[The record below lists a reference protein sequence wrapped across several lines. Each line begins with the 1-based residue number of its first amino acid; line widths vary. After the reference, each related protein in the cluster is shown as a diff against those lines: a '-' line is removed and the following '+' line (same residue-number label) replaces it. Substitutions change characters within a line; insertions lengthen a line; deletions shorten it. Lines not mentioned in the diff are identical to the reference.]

1 MSKLANIIRGLAT
14 LLGFERET
22 VPIASSTQ
30 QEATIMADATQ
41 NTAAP
46 AVAAADTDT
55 VLANVKKVLAT
66 AGHDVEAVW
75 DEVVALAKKL

>member
-1 MSKLANIIRGLAT
+1 MSKLATIIKGLAT
-14 LLGFERET
+14 LLGFERDT
-22 VPIASSTQ
+22 APIASSTQ
-30 QEATIMADATQ
+30 QKATIMADATQ
-41 NTAAP
+41 NTAAAP
-46 AVAAADTDT
+46 AAADTDT